1 MSGDAVRVEVLE
13 ALASAWEDQAK
24 GLSRVKAVSIE
35 NCARML
41 RDVIADMPPGEHVG
55 WHCEHLDMS
64 LLPGV
69 DPASRIINAQCGCEM
84 RPVYSK
90 REDARAS

>member
-1 MSGDAVRVEVLE
+1 VIRAEVGSATGSPPYAGSMSGDAVRVEVLE

-41 RDVIADMPPGEHVG
+41 REAIAHGG
-55 WHCEHLDMS
+55 Q
-64 LLPGV
+64 G
-69 DPASRIINAQCGCEM
+69 
-84 RPVYSK
+84 
-90 REDARAS
+90 